1 MSIDLGKTMDGP
13 LEPATAADSQKSK
26 TYYPSL
32 YIDGS
37 AALKGLPESGTMT
50 VAFKRCSQTVSERDG
65 KTSCSVSLDITK
77 ILEIEPDASTGAE
90 KKDTVSI
97 LEDMAEEMEDKDE

>member
-1 MSIDLGKTMDGP
+1 MDSP
-13 LEPATAADSQKSK
+13 SEPTSVVASKKSK

-77 ILEIEPDASTGAE
+77 ILDIEPDASTGAE
-90 KKDTVSI
+90 KEDTVSI
-97 LEDMAEEMEDKDE
+97 LEGMAEEMEDKDE